1 MDEQHRFSRS
11 TPADSVEPVRVLIV
25 DDDPDCREMVREII
39 SELSAV
45 ASVVEACDGESAL
58 EVLRLMFERGGSR
71 PVLIMLDLEMPKLDG
86 LEALR
91 RMRED
96 PRLRSV
102 PIVMMT
108 GVDDPA
114 AMRIAAEYGANSYTV
129 KPSDAAAF
137 IEKVRASTAYW
148 IEVHEHGA
156 VTRAA

>member
-1 MDEQHRFSRS
+1 MDEQHKQNQSQPPS
-11 TPADSVEPVRVLIV
+11 APLRVLIV
-25 DDDPDCREMVREII
+25 DDDPDCRELVREII
-39 SELSAV
+39 NDLSLV
-45 ASVVEACDGESAL
+45 ESVVEACDGESAL
-58 EVLRLMFERGGSR
+58 EVLRQMFERGGGK
-71 PVLIMLDLEMPKLDG
+71 PVLIMLDLEMPRLNG

-114 AMRIAAEYGANSYTV
+114 IMRIAAEYGANSYTV

-137 IEKVRASTAYW
+137 IQKVRTSTSYW
-148 IEVHEHGA
+148 LEVHEHGA
-156 VTRAA
+156 VTQAA

>member
-1 MDEQHRFSRS
+1 MDDQHKFSRNTS
-11 TPADSVEPVRVLIV
+11 PASAEAMRVLIV
-25 DDDPDCREMVREII
+25 DDDPDCRELVREII
-39 SELSAV
+39 SEISLV
-45 ASVVEACDGESAL
+45 DSVIEACDGESAL
-58 EVLRLMFERGGSR
+58 EVLKLMFERGGSR
-71 PVLIMLDLEMPKLDG
+71 PVLIMLDLEMPKLNG

-129 KPSDAAAF
+129 KPSDASAF
-137 IEKVRASTAYW
+137 IEKVRASTTYW
-148 IEVHEHGA
+148 LEVHEHGA